1 MLTQINERI
10 QKAAR
15 VMAMKHPNAVD
26 VTVFR
31 KVVTREAETKE
42 QGNDTE
48 SFDDDLLTIGGAG
61 VMSIRDDADFEPELL
76 GAGRMLFLDRAVA
89 ADHAAFENLG
99 YAPETTA
106 YIEPLIDGEFEIK
119 KQDRV
124 FWHLA
129 ENVVEYEVK
138 GIQSPSLFPDNRLNV
153 YILQPIE
160 VGYSIDDSN

>member
-1 MLTQINERI
+1 MLTQINDRI

-31 KVVTREAETKE
+31 KVVTREPETKE
-42 QGNDTE
+42 QGNDTDA
-48 SFDDDLLTIGGAG
+48 FDDDLLTIGGAG

-76 GAGRMLFLDRAVA
+76 GAGRMLFLGRAGVT
-89 ADHAAFENLG
+89 DHAAFENLG
-99 YAPETTA
+99 YTPEITA
-106 YIEPLIDGEFEIK
+106 YIESLIDGEFEIK